1 MPQFAKHLLAEIE
14 NQKQSVPSPGDEVR
28 KLNHLSSVPGIVLDF
43 VFAGRERE
51 AWTFYDQAYKLPDK
65 HRIKRQIRALLSDSP
80 VYRFIYFNQ
89 VPHRKV

>member
-65 HRIKRQIRALLSDSP
+65 QRIKREVQARLRDSP
-80 VYRFIYFNQ
+80 VYHFIYFKNA
-89 VPHRKV
+89 PHQ